1 MPQRYPKLPL
11 TRVDLTEDTAGLP
24 PSLIAAIEADGGA
37 CGRRAT
43 ALRLDFR
50 DLALLETLPGV
61 TRATVDALLNETS
74 AYVRTARHATSDT
87 TPREIAVTFDDLPG
101 CRWMRRRW
109 RASPAYKGRI
119 KVRRCRR

>member
-43 ALRLDFR
+43 RTR
-50 DLALLETLPGV
+50 RET
-61 TRATVDALLNETS
+61 R
-74 AYVRTARHATSDT
+74 
-87 TPREIAVTFDDLPG
+87 
-101 CRWMRRRW
+101 
-109 RASPAYKGRI
+109 
-119 KVRRCRR
+119 